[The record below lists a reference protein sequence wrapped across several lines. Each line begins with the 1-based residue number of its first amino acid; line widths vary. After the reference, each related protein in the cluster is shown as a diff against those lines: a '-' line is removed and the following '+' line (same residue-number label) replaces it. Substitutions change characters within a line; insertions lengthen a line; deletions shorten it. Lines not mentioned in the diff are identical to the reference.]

1 MFPEG
6 NSEFLEIAADK
17 IESLN
22 YYNITYPFFG
32 YKLLYCNFT
41 KKGSTID
48 VFLGVL
54 CTYLERLIYPAGNYM
69 FKQ

>member
-1 MFPEG
+1 MFQEG
-6 NSEFLEIAADK
+6 NSQFLEIAADET
-17 IESLN
+17 ESLN
-22 YYNITYPFFG
+22 YYNIIYPVFG

-41 KKGSTID
+41 KKDSTID
-48 VFLGVL
+48 VFLGVF